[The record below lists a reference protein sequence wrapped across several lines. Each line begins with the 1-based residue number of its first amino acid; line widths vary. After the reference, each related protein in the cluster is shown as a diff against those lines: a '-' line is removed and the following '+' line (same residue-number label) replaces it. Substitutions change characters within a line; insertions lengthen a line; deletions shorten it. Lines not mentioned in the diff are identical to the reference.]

1 MKLKN
6 YIKELSDLDPEMD
19 INEQSLYIFDEESN
33 SFVLTITAEISP
45 TVIKKLRQ
53 TTRKRKNGKQ

>member
-53 TTRKRKNGKQ
+53 TTRKRKNGK